1 MFKFNMMYIAINQ
14 CRLRLVTSQGPPYPS
29 RSPKA
34 HPSGWTRTQGLS
46 RRDSHA
52 PPLFGTPPVNTCS
65 GCVWQEQCETGRRNL
80 RFGAATTGCCL
91 YECRRRLTAEE
102 MAALSAEEL
111 EERRRLC

>member
-1 MFKFNMMYIAINQ
+1 MRVVAIILALAAGASAGCSCPLIEDEDQ
-14 CRLRLVTSQGPPYPS
+14 CT
-29 RSPKA
+29 
-34 HPSGWTRTQGLS
+34 
-46 RRDSHA
+46 
-52 PPLFGTPPVNTCS
+52 NTCS

-102 MAALSAEEL
+102 TAALTAEER